1 MWGRS
6 ALQPVADMR
15 FAYIDSNGNE
25 VPIPSVEA
33 LALRVQLGAI
43 SDDTQ
48 LYDAQA
54 DQWGPAT
61 SHEIYHSLS
70 RASGDDAGFAV
81 PPPVARPSPSEPE
94 AVAEPESHEAAAT
107 DGLAEDGLA
116 EDGLAEQG
124 AVSVDLG
131 LTLAEEPEPV
141 EDALTIDL
149 GGLEM
154 ASSDA
159 APERDSLIQDTGGVS
174 DEFAFGGI
182 DLEPDFAPLPDPDNA
197 LDFAAKA
204 DEGLESEV
212 PDPEEKIGSFDFGD
226 MEGGLELETQD
237 EKEPA
242 VDSSAGGLSDD
253 SDDSP
258 VGGFSGGFDE
268 ETTPDFSGG
277 MDFDTSMEFDAGE
290 FAGPGGGGLDFET
303 PMSEFS
309 PDEPPAWMAPGTD
322 SRSDKEEV
330 MDFSSVGSDESPE
343 DVPLRDRRTPRDQPS
358 KPKHRRQRAR
368 SGPIVAGVF
377 LVAVGVGGWAAWP
390 LLSAGFSGG
399 GDLEIASGSIPSISA
414 ELMPAMRRAA
424 DATFDATF
432 AQVRSDIAG
441 SDPIAS
447 PSSDWLAG
455 AYLANAS
462 QFDRVEGFWT
472 QMGGTLDG
480 LRAIDLPT
488 FDAAYQVA
496 QQSEDAPAAQR
507 ALMRARADSGF
518 AAPEAAAARTVTF
531 DQAQALIDASV
542 RLHQFLIANEAN
554 IAYAPAGSV
563 TTDPVLEVDPAT
575 DEIRKAMEGLID
587 QITTALS
594 VLGSRDQVTADG
606 LWALVLERIKAT
618 GLQ

>member
-81 PPPVARPSPSEPE
+81 PPPVAPPSPSEPE
-94 AVAEPESHEAAAT
+94 AVAEPESLAAAS
-107 DGLAEDGLA
+107 DGLAE
-116 EDGLAEQG
+116 EG
-124 AVSVDLG
+124 AVSADLG
-131 LTLAEEPEPV
+131 LTLAGEPEPV

-149 GGLEM
+149 VGLGM
-154 ASSDA
+154 APSDA
-159 APERDSLIQDTGGVS
+159 DPEGDPLIPDTGGVS

-182 DLEPDFAPLPDPDNA
+182 DLEPEFAPLPDPDNA
-197 LDFAAKA
+197 LEFPAKA
-204 DEGLESEV
+204 EEGLESEV
-212 PDPEEKIGSFDFGD
+212 AEPEEEIGSFDFWD

-237 EKEPA
+237 EREPA

-258 VGGFSGGFDE
+258 PGGFSGGFDE

-277 MDFDTSMEFDAGE
+277 MDFDTSMEFDASE
-290 FAGPGGGGLDFET
+290 FAGPGGGGGLDLEA

-309 PDEPPAWMAPGTD
+309 PHEPPAWMAPGTD

-330 MDFSSVGSDESPE
+330 MDFSSVGSDESPA

-358 KPKHRRQRAR
+358 KPKRRRQRAR

-377 LVAVGVGGWAAWP
+377 VVAVGVGGWAAWP
-390 LLSAGFSGG
+390 LLSAVSNSGG
-399 GDLEIASGSIPSISA
+399 DIEIASASIPSISA

-432 AQVRSDIAG
+432 AQVRSEIAG

-462 QFDRVEGFWT
+462 QYDRVEGFWT
-472 QMGGTLDG
+472 QMAGTLDG

-518 AAPEAAAARTVTF
+518 AAPEATAARTVTF
-531 DQAQALIDASV
+531 DQAQALIDASL

-554 IAYAPAGSV
+554 IAYAPAGAV

-587 QITTALS
+587 QITAALS
-594 VLGSRDQVTADG
+594 VLGSRDQVTADR